1 MTGRAR
7 AAAGWVVGALLAGF
21 VAGPWAALAAALT
34 AIVVIAGWVRSRVLG
49 WVAVG
54 LVAAAPALWLLAN
67 WPRLGTVNPDL
78 VTQAP
83 WPSRFV
89 AMGLVVATGALAA
102 RGSAGDHAG
111 ARPRGRDEVADD

>member
-1 MTGRAR
+1 MSGRAR
-7 AAAGWVVGALLAGF
+7 AAAGWVLGALLAGF

-34 AIVVIAGWVRSRVLG
+34 AVAVLAGWVGSRTLG

-67 WPRLGTVNPDL
+67 WTRLGTVNPDL

-89 AMGLVVATGALAA
+89 AMGLVVATGALATRWRA
-102 RGSAGDHAG
+102 AHVVATPGGDDA
-111 ARPRGRDEVADD
+111 